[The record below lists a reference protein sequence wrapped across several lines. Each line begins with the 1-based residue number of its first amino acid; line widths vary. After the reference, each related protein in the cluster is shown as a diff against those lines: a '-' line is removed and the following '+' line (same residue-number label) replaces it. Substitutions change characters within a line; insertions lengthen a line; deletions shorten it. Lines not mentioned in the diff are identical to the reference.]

1 MQENTHQNL
10 DIEIVRTFLADLIA
24 NNNEKR
30 IQIPGAAMGAGLKF
44 ISSDY
49 SLNDEW
55 KIGDGVETVF
65 KKLH

>member
-10 DIEIVRTFLADLIA
+10 EIEFMRDFLADLIA
-24 NNNEKR
+24 NKNEKQ
-30 IQIPGAAMGAGLKF
+30 IQVSGAVVGAGLKF